1 MTRTRDW
8 LKFSF
13 LVAVTIVLA
22 VAFAG
27 AVNFPR
33 IGEAQQRRPVVINT
47 TPPASIPAAQ
57 PAADLGEAFAAVV
70 EAVRPAVVFI
80 RAESDSPRSTPGR
93 NNRFDDFFRNQPR
106 QPRSG
111 TGSGFVISEDGYIIT
126 NNHVVEGA
134 DRITVRM
141 LDRRVFDATLVG
153 RDPNTDIAI
162 IKIDATGLVA
172 ASLGN
177 SDEVRI
183 GEWALAIGNPL
194 GEAFSF
200 TVTAGIVSAK
210 GRVLNGL
217 QTEQTYRIQDF
228 IQTDAA
234 INPGN
239 SGGPLVNIRGQVIG
253 VNSAIASQS
262 GLNIGY
268 GFAVPINLARTV
280 GEQLI
285 ATGRV
290 TRAILG
296 VSIQDATAYDAE
308 YVGLDSIY
316 GVRIDSYS
324 RENSPAERAGLR
336 LGDVIIELDG
346 EPVSYT
352 GQLQQVVGFRKPGDR
367 VDVTVARPGGERRT
381 HTVTLIEA
389 EPDQQLATHVEQP
402 VEEGR
407 SGFDDKLGVT
417 LEEVTANRLAR
428 EGLPRRYAGLRIRRI
443 DPQGP
448 ARNYLLP
455 GEIITHVE
463 GERVRTEQ
471 DLIAALEDV
480 KPGQIIS
487 VRTALLGTRPVRTR
501 VVRFRAGSN

>member
-93 NNRFDDFFRNQPR
+93 NNRFDEFFRNQPR

-177 SDEVRI
+177 SDDVRI

-280 GEQLI
+280 GEQWI

-463 GERVRTEQ
+463 GERVRTKH

-480 KPGQIIS
+480 KHGQIIS
-487 VRTALLGTRPVRTR
+487 VRTALLSARTTR

>member
-8 LKFSF
+8 VRFGF

-27 AVNFPR
+27 AVNFPG
-33 IGEAQQRRPVVINT
+33 ISEAQQRRPVLLNSA
-47 TPPASIPAAQ
+47 PPPSIPTAQ

-70 EAVRPAVVFI
+70 EAVQPTVVFI
-80 RAESDSPRSTPGR
+80 RSESDGDTSRRGR
-93 NNRFDDFFRNQPR
+93 GNSFDDFFRNQPQ
-106 QPRSG
+106 QPRTG

-134 DRITVRM
+134 DRITVRL
-141 LDRRVFDATLVG
+141 LDRRVFDAEIIG

-162 IKIDATGLVA
+162 IKIDATGMVA

-183 GEWALAIGNPL
+183 GEWALAIGNPM

-217 QTEQTYRIQDF
+217 QGNQTYRIHDF

-239 SGGPLVNIRGQVIG
+239 SGGPLVNIRGQVVG
-253 VNSAIASQS
+253 VNSAIASQT

-280 GEQLI
+280 AEQLI
-285 ATGRV
+285 STGKV

-296 VSIQDATAYDAE
+296 VGIQDATAEDAE
-308 YVGLDSIY
+308 YAGLDSIH
-316 GVRIDSYS
+316 GVLISSYS
-324 RENSPAERAGLR
+324 GENGPAERAGLR

-352 GQLQQVVGFRKPGDR
+352 GQLQQVVGFRKPGDK
-367 VDVTVARPGGERRT
+367 VEVTVARQGGERRIYN
-381 HTVTLIEA
+381 VTLTEA
-389 EPDQQLATHVEQP
+389 ESDVATVARADEP
-402 VEEGR
+402 EREGR
-407 SGFDDKLGVT
+407 FRFDDKLGVS
-417 LEEVTANRLAR
+417 LEEITGDRLAR
-428 EGLPRRYAGLRIRRI
+428 EGRPRRFAGLLIQRI
-443 DPQGP
+443 DPEGP
-448 ARNYLLP
+448 ARSYLVP
-455 GEIITHVE
+455 GEIITHIE
-463 GERVRTEQ
+463 GERVRNEE
-471 DLIAALEDV
+471 DLHAALASV
-480 KPGQIIS
+480 NAGQIIS
-487 VRTALLGTRPVRTR
+487 IRTAVLGTRAVQTR
-501 VVRFRAGSN
+501 IVRFRVGSN